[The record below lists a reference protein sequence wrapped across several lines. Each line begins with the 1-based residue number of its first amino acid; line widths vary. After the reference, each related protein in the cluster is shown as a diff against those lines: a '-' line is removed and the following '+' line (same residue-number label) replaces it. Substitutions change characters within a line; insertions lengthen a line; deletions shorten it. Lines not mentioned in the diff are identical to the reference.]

1 MARKI
6 SKTEIKKIKEKLLKD
21 RIEIVKRVEELKR
34 NDPFQDPDH
43 ASDNAAVDTD
53 VREQVSHDTIEAQIK
68 SLNTKLKN
76 IDLAVEKMHKN
87 KYGLCEK
94 CNSQIINKR
103 LRLIP
108 EARFCISCEQK
119 LFQ

>member
-43 ASDNAAVDTD
+43 A
-53 VREQVSHDTIEAQIK
+53 
-68 SLNTKLKN
+68 
-76 IDLAVEKMHKN
+76 
-87 KYGLCEK
+87 
-94 CNSQIINKR
+94 
-103 LRLIP
+103 
-108 EARFCISCEQK
+108 
-119 LFQ
+119 